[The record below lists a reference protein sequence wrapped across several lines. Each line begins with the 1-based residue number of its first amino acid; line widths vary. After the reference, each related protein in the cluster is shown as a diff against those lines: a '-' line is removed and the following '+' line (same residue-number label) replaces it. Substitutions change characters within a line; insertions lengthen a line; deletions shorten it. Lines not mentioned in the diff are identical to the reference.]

1 MLVEK
6 FQCFSLVV
14 PFWYNSQQIEK
25 EKVARE
31 VSVLGLFFF
40 FFLSFLVSDC
50 NIYSLVGFI
59 DKLSLNFSGS
69 STLTAE
75 SRGSK

>member
-14 PFWYNSQQIEK
+14 PFRYNSQQIEK

-31 VSVLGLFFF
+31 VSMLGLFFS
-40 FFLSFLVSDC
+40 LSFLVSDC

-59 DKLSLNFSGS
+59 DKIRLNFSES